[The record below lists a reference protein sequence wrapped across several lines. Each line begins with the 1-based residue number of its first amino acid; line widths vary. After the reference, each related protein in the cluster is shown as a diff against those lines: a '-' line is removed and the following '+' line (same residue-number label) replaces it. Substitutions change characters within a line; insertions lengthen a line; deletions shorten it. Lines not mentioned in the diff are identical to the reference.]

1 MDVGTDV
8 ASVDGS
14 LCVFSVLDGGG
25 DVVVGGGAEV
35 VSPVAPGGLLVPCV
49 PVAEEVG
56 VEEGDAAGAVGL
68 VAGSGRG
75 LLGSTLCGLPGS
87 KNSATPRPAM
97 ANAKP
102 PACCR
107 ARVRRRVRT
116 PARRRSRCRGSK
128 GACSWVLCISCA
140 SCRSK

>member
-1 MDVGTDV
+1 MVDVGTDV

-14 LCVFSVLDGGG
+14 PCVFSVLDGGG

-35 VSPVAPGGLLVPCV
+35 ASPVAPGGLLVPSV

-107 ARVRRRVRT
+107 AR
-116 PARRRSRCRGSK
+116 
-128 GACSWVLCISCA
+128 
-140 SCRSK
+140 